1 MRTNLGRVS
10 PLPRGV
16 WEDSA
21 SYSKG
26 DIVRRA
32 DAAYIALQE
41 SSGVEPG
48 ASAMWTQYWKL
59 IASDGN
65 QADLELL
72 TKSLSLANVVIGMQA
87 TAESVPFGSPIAVF
101 SSADPT
107 QNSLSLHFQIPRNSE
122 FVFPPVVASMYSY
135 NGTVLPALPAWDKE
149 TYPYAVIQ
157 SSDST
162 NYYLYVT
169 GSYRQYNDF
178 TATDE
183 WYSFLFNVPML
194 YAKFTLGDEGWSAW
208 KDFNETF
215 PTSTG
220 VEIGGIKDYFIWTN
234 TNLYYGEVLAYE
246 ASNPVPVQLVGYSY
260 NGTVLPKLPE
270 WDKTAYPYAY
280 IGYQTMSLGTMTWNR
295 YYLYVSTQ
303 PFFVKPSGYTGT
315 IEDGHAVVYMTQL
328 DMTLW
333 KDWDAYETNSESLC
347 RDPTWANYDMF
358 NEDGTLFLSASDPV
372 PVYE

>member
-10 PLPRGV
+10 PLPRGA
-16 WEDSA
+16 WSDSV

-26 DIVRRA
+26 DIVRSK

-41 SSGVEPG
+41 SRGVEPG

-65 QADLELL
+65 QADLKLL
-72 TKSLSLANVVIGMQA
+72 SKSLSLANEVIGMEA
-87 TAESVPFGSPIAVF
+87 TAQSVPYGTPIAVF

-122 FVFPPVVASMYSY
+122 FVFPPAVATMYSY
-135 NGTVLPALPAWDKE
+135 NGTVLPALPEWDKE

-178 TATDE
+178 TSTDE
-183 WYSFLFNVPML
+183 WYSFLFNVPIL

-220 VEIGGIKDYFIWTN
+220 VEVGGIKDYFIWTN
-234 TNLYYGEVLAYE
+234 TNLYYGDVLAYE
-246 ASNPVPVQLVGYSY
+246 AS
-260 NGTVLPKLPE
+260 E
-270 WDKTAYPYAY
+270 
-280 IGYQTMSLGTMTWNR
+280 
-295 YYLYVSTQ
+295 
-303 PFFVKPSGYTGT
+303 
-315 IEDGHAVVYMTQL
+315 
-328 DMTLW
+328 
-333 KDWDAYETNSESLC
+333 
-347 RDPTWANYDMF
+347 
-358 NEDGTLFLSASDPV
+358 PV
-372 PVYE
+372 PVYEPIQNSSS